1 MHAAE
6 DQDQLLLGCLRGS
19 IDDVEAYVRTIK
31 NKGLR
36 KAFRALAMA
45 MNEGDAN
52 HEYHW
57 EAMRGQ
63 RFCYDYGWCVVSGG
77 RITFVESIHSS

>member
-1 MHAAE
+1 MHEAE
-6 DQDQLLLGCLRGS
+6 DRNEVLLGCLREP

-31 NKGLR
+31 NKSLR
-36 KAFRALAMA
+36 KAFRALALQA
-45 MNEGDAN
+45 HEGDAI

-57 EAMRGQ
+57 EAMYGQ